1 MKRVIVINWKKQA
14 QNSIEVF
21 SNLKLFCETNPS
33 FNYNTLNNYLS
44 KNKIAYENEDVRIER
59 KIVQS
64 EPIKKRQ
71 IVLVGNRVKMRGH
84 DEEKQNKDFWQT
96 RPVIERL
103 EAVRRLRSQVTKNE
117 RMNKSYGLKRK
128 MK

>member
-14 QNSIEVF
+14 ENSIEVF
-21 SNLKLFCETNPS
+21 SNLKLFCETHPS

-44 KNKIAYENEDVRIER
+44 KNKIAYENEVVRIER
-59 KIVQS
+59 KVVQT

-71 IVLVGNRVKMRGH
+71 IVLVGNRVKTQGH
-84 DEEKQNKDFWQT
+84 DEEKQNKDYWLT
-96 RPVIERL
+96 RPVKERL
-103 EAVRRLRSQVTKNE
+103 DAVRRLRSQVIKND
-117 RMNKSYGLKRK
+117 RMDRNYGLKRK

>member
-21 SNLKLFCETNPS
+21 SNLKLFCEINPS

-44 KNKIAYENEDVRIER
+44 KNKIAYENKEVRIER
-59 KIVQS
+59 KIVQT

-84 DEEKQNKDFWQT
+84 NEEKQNKDFWLT

-117 RMNKSYGLKRK
+117 RMNKSFGLKRK